1 MSSQGS
7 RMKPVTAP
15 ARTALGR
22 PTDPDWRERSGRLF
36 EEFEGQAK
44 AMVRRAFRG
53 AFSPDE
59 LDDIYAGAWVGT
71 LRALANRQAGLAD
84 DEIRS
89 YVLTAV
95 ANQAGKEI
103 RRRKRK
109 PTAPLEL
116 VGGVADQTRSPEELA
131 TSAEQ
136 SRVARDVLASLPP
149 RRRAVM
155 LLRYGWG
162 LEPSQVCG
170 LVKGL
175 SPRAYRKEITRGV
188 DEVTERMRAVES
200 GSWCTDREPVL
211 KVYAAGLADAEQE
224 RQARA
229 HLAHCRHCS
238 EFVGRLSGH
247 LHDLGGAV
255 AAAGSL
261 DAIDGHVAIGDRL
274 ADLGDRVG
282 GLVARGGSGTG
293 EGIATA
299 GNARGAGAAGAGL
312 LTKLAGI
319 GTAGKILIACAGGGM
334 AATACVAAGVAP
346 FGFGGDPGGGPRG
359 RRSTSAP
366 SRIIRAEA
374 PAFSAR
380 ADPAVAGRQR
390 VGPDSAARR
399 RRRRTPKPTAPL
411 RPRQH
416 PRPSLRRRRP
426 CRPSRRWP
434 RPPRRPSR
442 SSASRRRRSRRRA
455 RRRARRHRARDRAA
469 STTRR
474 AHPTCA
480 RSSGH
485 EAGRHWDRAAS
496 AMSLALGAGPR
507 GCDGWRLQRRQV
519 PRVAPRGGRDPGG
532 RRPPQLRDA

>member
-1 MSSQGS
+1 
-7 RMKPVTAP
+7 MKPVTAP
-15 ARTALGR
+15 ARTPLGG
-22 PTDPDWRERSGRLF
+22 PVDPDWRARSGRLF

-71 LRALANRQAGLAD
+71 LRALASRHTGLAD

-116 VGGVADQTRSPEELA
+116 VGSVPDHGGSPEELA

-136 SRVARDVLASLPP
+136 SRVARDVLSSLPP

-188 DEVTERMRAVES
+188 DEVTERMRAVER

-238 EFVGRLSGH
+238 DFVGL
-247 LHDLGGAV
+247 
-255 AAAGSL
+255 
-261 DAIDGHVAIGDRL
+261 
-274 ADLGDRVG
+274 
-282 GLVARGGSGTG
+282 
-293 EGIATA
+293 
-299 GNARGAGAAGAGL
+299 
-312 LTKLAGI
+312 
-319 GTAGKILIACAGGGM
+319 
-334 AATACVAAGVAP
+334 
-346 FGFGGDPGGGPRG
+346 
-359 RRSTSAP
+359 
-366 SRIIRAEA
+366 
-374 PAFSAR
+374 
-380 ADPAVAGRQR
+380 
-390 VGPDSAARR
+390 
-399 RRRRTPKPTAPL
+399 
-411 RPRQH
+411 
-416 PRPSLRRRRP
+416 
-426 CRPSRRWP
+426 
-434 RPPRRPSR
+434 
-442 SSASRRRRSRRRA
+442 
-455 RRRARRHRARDRAA
+455 
-469 STTRR
+469 
-474 AHPTCA
+474 
-480 RSSGH
+480 
-485 EAGRHWDRAAS
+485 
-496 AMSLALGAGPR
+496 
-507 GCDGWRLQRRQV
+507 WR
-519 PRVAPRGGRDPGG
+519 
-532 RRPPQLRDA
+532 

>member
-1 MSSQGS
+1 
-7 RMKPVTAP
+7 MKPVTAP
-15 ARTALGR
+15 ARNALGR

-59 LDDIYAGAWVGT
+59 LDDIYAGAWLGT
-71 LRALANRQAGLAD
+71 LRALAKRQAGLAD

-200 GSWCTDREPVL
+200 GSWCRDREPVL

-255 AAAGSL
+255 AAVGSL
-261 DAIDGHVAIGDRL
+261 DAIDGHVGIGDRL

-312 LTKLAGI
+312 LTKLAGL

-346 FGFGGDPGGGPRG
+346 FGFGGDPGGGPAGQTKHERTG
-359 RRSTSAP
+359 AHHPAKPPRSLHVQTLPSQVGNESVPTPQAPPPPSNADADGAAQTEATPAPEPAPEETVPAEPTVATTASPTEQELSVSA
-366 SRIIRAEA
+366 A
-374 PAFSAR
+374 
-380 ADPAVAGRQR
+380 AVA
-390 VGPDSAARR
+390 P
-399 RRRRTPKPTAPL
+399 
-411 RPRQH
+411 
-416 PRPSLRRRRP
+416 PSS
-426 CRPSRRWP
+426 PSSSSSSSSGSSGVDNP
-434 RPPRRPSR
+434 A
-442 SSASRRRRSRRRA
+442 SASNVRQ
-455 RRRARRHRARDRAA
+455 
-469 STTRR
+469 
-474 AHPTCA
+474 
-480 RSSGH
+480 
-485 EAGRHWDRAAS
+485 EF
-496 AMSLALGAGPR
+496 GP
-507 GCDGWRLQRRQV
+507 
-519 PRVAPRGGRDPGG
+519 
-532 RRPPQLRDA
+532 

>member
-1 MSSQGS
+1 
-7 RMKPVTAP
+7 MKPVTAP
-15 ARTALGR
+15 ARTALGG
-22 PTDPDWRERSGRLF
+22 PVDPDWRARSGRLF

-71 LRALANRQAGLAD
+71 LRALASRHTGLAD

-116 VGGVADQTRSPEELA
+116 VGSVPDQGGSPEELA

-136 SRVARDVLASLPP
+136 SRVARDVLSSLPP

-188 DEVTERMRAVES
+188 DEVTERMRAVER

-238 EFVGRLSGH
+238 DFVGRLSGH
-247 LHDLGGAV
+247 LHDVGGAV
-255 AAAGSL
+255 AAVGSL
-261 DAIDGHVAIGDRL
+261 DAIDGHLGVGDRL

-299 GNARGAGAAGAGL
+299 GSARGAGAAGAGVL
-312 LTKLAGI
+312 SKLAGL

-346 FGFGGDPGGGPRG
+346 FGFGGDPDGGPAGHPKHERTVAHHPAPKPPSSLHVQTLPSQVG
-359 RRSTSAP
+359 NDSIPTPQPPSTP
-366 SRIIRAEA
+366 SNPDADGAAQTEAA
-374 PAFSAR
+374 PAPEPAPEETVPAEPTVATTASPTEQELSVSA
-380 ADPAVAGRQR
+380 AAVA
-390 VGPDSAARR
+390 P
-399 RRRRTPKPTAPL
+399 
-411 RPRQH
+411 
-416 PRPSLRRRRP
+416 PSSQASSSSSSSGSSSVDNP
-426 CRPSRRWP
+426 A
-434 RPPRRPSR
+434 
-442 SSASRRRRSRRRA
+442 SASNVRQ
-455 RRRARRHRARDRAA
+455 
-469 STTRR
+469 
-474 AHPTCA
+474 
-480 RSSGH
+480 
-485 EAGRHWDRAAS
+485 EF
-496 AMSLALGAGPR
+496 GP
-507 GCDGWRLQRRQV
+507 
-519 PRVAPRGGRDPGG
+519 
-532 RRPPQLRDA
+532 

>member
-1 MSSQGS
+1 MGLAPNACGGAGPGRGRIPRQSGLSSQGS

-116 VGGVADQTRSPEELA
+116 VGGGRRSDAALRR
-131 TSAEQ
+131 S
-136 SRVARDVLASLPP
+136 SRRAPSRAASTRDVLASLPP

-170 LVKGL
+170 LIKGL

-188 DEVTERMRAVES
+188 DELTERMRAVER
-200 GSWCTDREPVL
+200 GSWCADREPVL
-211 KVYAAGLADAEQE
+211 KVFAAGLADDEQE

-255 AAAGSL
+255 AAVG
-261 DAIDGHVAIGDRL
+261 AIDAHRRPRRRSAIGSPISATAPR
-274 ADLGDRVG
+274 
-282 GLVARGGSGTG
+282 ARRPRRIHGVDSG
-293 EGIATA
+293 EGSRRGRRRARSRRC
-299 GNARGAGAAGAGL
+299 GSRGAGEARRARHSREDRRSPARAAGWRRRPASPR
-312 LTKLAGI
+312 ASRRS
-319 GTAGKILIACAGGGM
+319 AS
-334 AATACVAAGVAP
+334 AATQDDGPAGHGA
-346 FGFGGDPGGGPRG
+346 
-359 RRSTSAP
+359 SA
-366 SRIIRAEA
+366 SRADRRIIRAEA
-374 PAFSAR
+374 AR
-380 ADPAVAGRQR
+380 GRCTCR
-390 VGPDSAARR
+390 RCRR
-399 RRRRTPKPTAPL
+399 RSATSRSRPAGAAAVVRTPMPTAPSD
-411 RPRQH
+411 RGRARARARSGGDRAGRADGGAPPR
-416 PRPSLRRRRP
+416 
-426 CRPSRRWP
+426 
-434 RPPRRPSR
+434 RRPSR

-455 RRRARRHRARDRAA
+455 PSRARRI
-469 STTRR
+469 
-474 AHPTCA
+474 
-480 RSSGH
+480 
-485 EAGRHWDRAAS
+485 E
-496 AMSLALGAGPR
+496 LGVER
-507 GCDGWRLQRRQV
+507 RRQ
-519 PRVAPRGGRDPGG
+519 PGEPSNVRQEFG
-532 RRPPQLRDA
+532 P